1 VTSSVAVHPW
11 SAEALLAKALV
22 YVGRME
28 SHPPD
33 KWQFGF
39 WSTLSLELLARAALS
54 HISPML
60 LADIKNWRNLT
71 HALGRAPTAKKYSPT
86 SIPTTEVYARLNELV
101 PAFTEEVA
109 GFCTKQSDRRNAELH
124 SGELVFASLGTS
136 QWLPRFYLACKILLE
151 SMGKNLSDFVVDAQ
165 TAEEMIDSV
174 EDAAAKAVKQ
184 DVSAHSQVWS
194 NRTAEDREQA
204 LVQATAWATRQTGH
218 RVVCPA
224 CGSQALVQG
233 KAHGTV
239 TTSVNDDEVEQRQA
253 MLPSAFECIAC
264 GLRISGLSKLSAC
277 GLGDVFG
284 TTSTYTAAEF
294 FGLYTEDELEEA
306 RGEASNYEDDFNE
319 Y

>member
-1 VTSSVAVHPW
+1 MTSAVAEHPW
-11 SAEALLAKALV
+11 SELALFGKALI
-22 YVGRME
+22 YVERME

-33 KWQFGF
+33 EWQFGF
-39 WSTLSLELLARAALS
+39 WSALSLELLARAALA

-86 SIPTTEVYARLNELV
+86 SVPTTEVFARLNELV
-101 PAFTEEVA
+101 PEFTEEVA
-109 GFCTKQSDRRNAELH
+109 GFCTKHSDRRNAELH

-136 QWLPRFYLACKILLE
+136 QWLPRFHHACKILLE
-151 SMGKNLSDFVVDAQ
+151 SMGKNLSDFVGDAK
-165 TAEEMIDSV
+165 TAQEMIESL

-184 DVSAHSQVWS
+184 VISAHSQVWS
-194 NRTAEDREQA
+194 NKNEKDRNQA
-204 LVQATAWATRQTGH
+204 IAQATASATRQTGH
-218 RVVCPA
+218 RIACPA
-224 CGSQALVQG
+224 CGSQALIRG
-233 KAHGTV
+233 NPHGTV
-239 TTSVNDDEVEQRQA
+239 TTSVNDDEVVQRQA

-277 GLGDVFG
+277 GLGDVFSAK
-284 TTSTYTAAEF
+284 STYTAAEF

-306 RGEASNYEDDFNE
+306 RAEGPKYEDDFNE